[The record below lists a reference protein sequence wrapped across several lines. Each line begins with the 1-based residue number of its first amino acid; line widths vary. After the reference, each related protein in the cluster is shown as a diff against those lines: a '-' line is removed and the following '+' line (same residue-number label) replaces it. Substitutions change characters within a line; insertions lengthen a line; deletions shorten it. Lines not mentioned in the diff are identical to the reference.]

1 MSSQRRS
8 RAGDD
13 RVTRATIEVPETTSS
28 PEMEIAHVLFMD
40 IVAYSRL
47 PMDEQQRVIHQ
58 LQEIVRST
66 PEFTHAQ
73 ADDQLIRLPTGDGM
87 ALVFFRDPQSPVR
100 CALEV
105 TKELRNHPDIKV
117 RMGIHCGPVYRVADI
132 NANRN
137 VAGGGINIAQ
147 RVMDCGDSG
156 HILVS
161 KSVADVLSQLSAWR
175 YMLHDLG
182 EAEVKHG
189 ARVHIYNLY
198 TEEFGKPEPPKK
210 ISAQRAALLLAASGE
225 KKRKRSLATVA
236 VMIILIIASVGCWL
250 FYARKAH
257 ALSETDTIVLA
268 DFANKTGDNVFD

>member
-28 PEMEIAHVLFMD
+28 PALEIAHVLFMD

-132 NANRN
+132 NSNRN

-147 RVMDCGDSG
+147 RVMDCGDAG
-156 HILVS
+156 HILLS
-161 KSVADVLSQLSAWR
+161 GTAAEMLSQVTYWHSR
-175 YMLHDLG
+175 LHDLG
-182 EAEVKHG
+182 EVEVKHG
-189 ARVHIYNLY
+189 QIIRLFNLY
-198 TEEFGKPEPPKK
+198 GEEFGNPEVP
-210 ISAQRAALLLAASGE
+210 E
-225 KKRKRSLATVA
+225 KV
-236 VMIILIIASVGCWL
+236 
-250 FYARKAH
+250 
-257 ALSETDTIVLA
+257 
-268 DFANKTGDNVFD
+268 